1 MVIHQIF
8 PQKLPFKLQFVLLS
22 CGRGRGGEGRCR
34 RGNHLAEKEL
44 VRFPVKRD
52 ASRERGERHHT
63 RRIIINDYFDL
74 SVINGD
80 KNTREHRANFP
91 ESDSTKCYQ

>member
-8 PQKLPFKLQFVLLS
+8 PKLPFKLQFVLLS
-22 CGRGRGGEGRCR
+22 CGRGRGGAG

-52 ASRERGERHHT
+52 ASGERGDITQE
-63 RRIIINDYFDL
+63 
-74 SVINGD
+74 
-80 KNTREHRANFP
+80 E
-91 ESDSTKCYQ
+91 